1 MDSKMKARHADAL
14 PPKQRAGLR
23 RYVAMDI
30 ENING
35 GAVQHMQRAD
45 AAWNE
50 VATAVDLLEGEQ
62 VVVGVGPSSL
72 LASGVVHPSARM
84 VMGRGIDGAD
94 HALIE
99 VLRGEHV
106 ARRFGAVVIASGDG
120 IFADVAAEL
129 ASAGVA
135 VTVVARE
142 GHLSTRL
149 RLAAQ
154 QVVLLPEAPSLG
166 EAA

>member
-1 MDSKMKARHADAL
+1 MKSRHADAL
-14 PPKQRAGLR
+14 PLKKRAVLR

-35 GAVQHMQRAD
+35 GAVHHMQRAVS
-45 AAWNE
+45 ACEE
-50 VATAVDLLEGEQ
+50 VAAAINLLDDEQ

-72 LASGVVHPSARM
+72 LASGAGHPGARM

-94 HALIE
+94 HALID

-106 ARRFGAVVIASGDG
+106 AQRFGAVVIASGDG

-129 ASAGVA
+129 AAAGVA

-142 GHLSTRL
+142 GHLSARL
-149 RLAAQ
+149 RLAAK
-154 QVVLLPEAPSLG
+154 QVVLLPDVPSLG